1 MKYQYVYI
9 LIYQLKFLIYC
20 NNIFRKGVIIFFF
33 FIYDEET
40 DTTVSEE
47 TDFEN
52 DEELDFFFDDKVR
65 KIWHRQQEE
74 WYFSIVDVCQV
85 LTDSLNPKNYWNML
99 KSRLRTEGNETY
111 TNCVRLKMKAADG
124 KMRKTDCAN
133 ITQILRII
141 QSIPSKKAEPFK
153 LWLAEVGK
161 ECLDEIADPE
171 LAFERMIRTY
181 RDKGYSENWIE
192 KRLEAIDH
200 RKKLTA
206 AWNEAG
212 IKSGQHYAMLTDTL
226 THEWSGKH
234 IKEYKQFK
242 GLHKENLRDNMTDIE
257 LALNQ
262 LAEVS
267 STLIANVQ
275 KPNGFS
281 ETKKTVIDGGA
292 IAGNARK
299 ELENKLGKSVISPFN
314 ASDPKLLDN
323 NEP

>member
-1 MKYQYVYI
+1 M
-9 LIYQLKFLIYC
+9 
-20 NNIFRKGVIIFFF
+20 IIFFF

-40 DTTVSEE
+40 NTTVSEE